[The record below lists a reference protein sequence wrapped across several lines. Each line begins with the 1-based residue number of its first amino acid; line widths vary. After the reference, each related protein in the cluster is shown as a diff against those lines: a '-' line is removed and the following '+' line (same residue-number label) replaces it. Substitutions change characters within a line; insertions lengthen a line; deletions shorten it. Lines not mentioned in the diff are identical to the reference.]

1 MIIASLKQLEGNRKN
16 YMQQKR
22 RELRK
27 KEVET
32 QKESNNEFKLPHSI
46 EYKLLPK
53 KVIVENNEFRIIY
66 FLNHKLHHNQ
76 IM

>member
-22 RELRK
+22 RELRR

-32 QKESNNEFKLPHSI
+32 QKESNNEFKLPATLNSLQI
-46 EYKLLPK
+46 AAK
-53 KVIVENNEFRIIY
+53 KSNWR
-66 FLNHKLHHNQ
+66 KQ
-76 IM
+76 